1 MTVTAGPGEL
11 PAQLRPQPLEVACG
25 TVVNERPQANGLP
38 ESESASPRR
47 AMEEAVLSA
56 LLTPP
61 CLVSFSGG
69 RDSSVVLATA
79 AHVARREGL
88 ELPVP
93 VTHRFPAAASDE
105 TAWQEQVV
113 GHLELPDWSRLAM
126 TTELD
131 VVGPVAEAVLR
142 RHGVLF
148 PFNAHFHVPLFERAR
163 GGSFLTG
170 VGGDELWGP
179 QAWRRTQLLLSG
191 RVWPR
196 PHHLRSIALLV
207 SPRAVRRG
215 AVYRLDRV
223 RWPWLHRDVSE
234 ELRRRRAAGHASTPV
249 SWARG
254 IEWWWRSRNRV
265 VVARTLELL
274 AHDAGTRL
282 VQPFH
287 DPAVVTATG
296 RHFGFGGP
304 ANRTAAMRTLF
315 GDLLPD
321 AVLARRSK
329 SSFSE
334 AFFSDHSRAFVGA
347 WAGGG
352 IDRALVDVDRL
363 RAIWH
368 SPDPDVRTLL
378 LLQAAWLAE
387 RGRDNER
394 RLHDTG
400 HTVDPG

>member
-1 MTVTAGPGEL
+1 MTVTAGSGEL
-11 PAQLRPQPLEVACG
+11 PAQLLPQPLEIACG
-25 TVVNERPQANGLP
+25 TVINDRPEANRLP
-38 ESESASPRR
+38 QSACGSPRR

-56 LLTPP
+56 LLAPP

-88 ELPVP
+88 PLPVP
-93 VTHRFPAAASDE
+93 VTNRFPAAASDE
-105 TAWQEQVV
+105 RHWQEQVIR
-113 GHLELPDWSRLAM
+113 HLGLPDWSRVAM
-126 TTELD
+126 TAELD

-142 RHGVLF
+142 RHGVLW

-191 RVWPR
+191 RVRPR

-215 AVYRLDRV
+215 VLYRRDGM
-223 RWPWLHRDVSE
+223 RWPWLHRDVGE
-234 ELRRRRAAGHASTPV
+234 ELRRRRAAGHASIPV

-254 IEWWWRSRNRV
+254 IEWWWRSRHRV

-274 AHDAGTRL
+274 ASDAGTRL

-287 DPAVVTATG
+287 EPAVVTASG
-296 RHFGFGGP
+296 RHFGVGGP
-304 ANRTAAMRTLF
+304 ASRAAAMRTLF

-329 SSFSE
+329 SSFNE

-352 IDRALVDVDRL
+352 IDRALVDLDRL

-368 SPDPDVRTLL
+368 SPDPDVRTLS
-378 LLQAAWLAE
+378 LLQAAWLGD

-394 RLHDTG
+394 R
-400 HTVDPG
+400 PS